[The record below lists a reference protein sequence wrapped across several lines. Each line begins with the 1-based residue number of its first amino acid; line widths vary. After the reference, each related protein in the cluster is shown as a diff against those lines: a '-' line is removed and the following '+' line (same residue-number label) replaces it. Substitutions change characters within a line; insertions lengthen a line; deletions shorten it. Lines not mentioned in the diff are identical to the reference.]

1 LIKRTIE
8 HTIELTP
15 EELAFEFCRLC
26 DDEQA
31 KFFNE
36 MGKLTDK
43 WEKHFCF
50 QLQYITDSES
60 LTKSGRHI
68 MELIGQYSE
77 KTQEPI

>member
-1 LIKRTIE
+1 MIKRTIE

-26 DDEQA
+26 DDEQV

-36 MGKLTDK
+36 MGKLTEE
-43 WEKHFCF
+43 WERPFCF
-50 QLQYITDSES
+50 QLQYLSDNES
-60 LTKSGRHI
+60 LTTSGRHI

-77 KTQEPI
+77 KRR